1 MSIVSALRREIQPE
15 RILPSITAGLII
27 GMINI
32 SMELSLAALIF
43 SGDLSPF
50 LARGIGLMLFGAV
63 VMGIVTA
70 LTTSVPGL
78 IAIPQDTPAAI
89 MALVAAG
96 IAAGMK
102 LANPDALYAT
112 VLAAIILSSLLMA
125 LCFLLLGRFKASGF
139 VRYIPYPVVNGFL
152 AGTGWLLAK
161 GGLGVMVSLPASLAG
176 LPQLFPPGTLFRW
189 APGLIF
195 AAALF
200 LILRRWNHY
209 LVTPAALVVAT
220 ALFYGYLLL
229 SRIPLAEALSNGWL
243 IGTFPAGGL
252 YQPPTAAALAQIDW
266 HAIWTNASQIASIL
280 ILSAVALL
288 LNASALEVT
297 LHEDIDLNREVM
309 TAGYLNLAGGI
320 GGSTVGYHALSMSA
334 LAHRLGARSRL
345 VNLVM
350 SLLCGL
356 TLLFGG
362 SLISYLPKFLL
373 GGMTLYLGL
382 VFLWERLIDSARS
395 LPVIDYLLVWI
406 ILVVIAA
413 VGFLQGIGVGILIAA
428 GMFVV
433 SYSRVNTV
441 RNVLTGEVL
450 RSNVDRPRVHRELLA
465 RHGAEIYI
473 LRLQGFIFFGTIQ
486 GILEKV
492 QARLADKSQPKMC
505 YLVLDFHRV
514 TRLDSSAVFGIT
526 RLRQLATANDV
537 RMVWTHVAPGIESQV
552 RRGGLIDDKDESF
565 MILPT
570 LDHGM
575 EWCENKIL
583 AEQGITDLT
592 GFIERMQGLLRRA
605 FPGLDNVDRLMKY
618 LERQDVAQGEYLMH
632 EGDAGGEMY
641 FVEAGLFSVQL
652 ESPDGEVVRL
662 RAVRGGATIGEMGL
676 YLGTPRSASVVAT
689 RRSAVYKLS
698 ADALKSMRAED
709 PEAAALLHE
718 WIARLLAERLTEN
731 NRTIQALMD

>member
-1 MSIVSALRREIQPE
+1 MSLVSALKREFEPRRL
-15 RILPSITAGLII
+15 LPSITAGLVVGLID
-27 GMINI
+27 I
-32 SMELSLAALIF
+32 SVELSLAALIF
-43 SGDLSPF
+43 SGNLSRF

-70 LTTSVPGL
+70 LATSVPGL

-89 MALVAAG
+89 MALIAAG
-96 IAAGMK
+96 IVGVMK
-102 LANPDALYAT
+102 LASPDALYAT
-112 VLAAIILSSLLMA
+112 VLAAIAVTSLLTG
-125 LCFLLLGRFKASGF
+125 LVFLLLGRFKASGF

-152 AGTGWLLAK
+152 AGTGWLLAT
-161 GGLGVMVSLPASLAG
+161 GGLGVMVSLPATLAG
-176 LPQLFPPGTLFRW
+176 VPQLFAPGVLFRW
-189 APGLIF
+189 APGFLF
-195 AAALF
+195 AVALF
-200 LILRRWNHY
+200 FVLRRWNHY
-209 LVTPAALVVAT
+209 LITPAALVVAT

-229 SRIPLAEALSNGWL
+229 ARIPLAEALANGWL
-243 IGTFPAGGL
+243 IGAFPAGGM

-266 HAIWTNASQIASIL
+266 HAIWIQSSQIASI
-280 ILSAVALL
+280 IVLSAVALL

-297 LHEDIDLNREVM
+297 FHQDINLNREVM
-309 TAGYLNLAGGI
+309 TAGYINLAAGI
-320 GGSTVGYHALSMSA
+320 VGSPVGYQALSMSA
-334 LAHRLGARSRL
+334 LAHRLGARSRM
-345 VNLVM
+345 VNLTI

-395 LPVIDYLLVWI
+395 LPVIDYVLVWL
-406 ILVVIAA
+406 ILIVIAA

-441 RNVLTGEVL
+441 RNVLNGEVF
-450 RSNVDRPRVHRELLA
+450 RSNVDRPKVHRELLA
-465 RHGAEIYI
+465 KRGAEIYI

-486 GILEKV
+486 SILEKV
-492 QARLADKSQPKMC
+492 QARLTDTSQPKMC
-505 YLVLDFHRV
+505 YLVLDFQRV
-514 TRLDSSAVFGIT
+514 TRLDSSAVFGVT
-526 RLRQLATANDV
+526 RLRQLAMANDV
-537 RMVWTHVAPGIESQV
+537 SMVWTHVAPGIESQL
-552 RRGGLIDDKDESF
+552 RRGGLIDEGDESF
-565 MILPT
+565 LLLPT
-570 LDHGM
+570 LDHGV

-583 AEQGITDLT
+583 AGQGITDLT
-592 GFIERMQGLLRRA
+592 GFIERMQGLLRKA
-605 FPGLDNVDRLMKY
+605 FPGLQDVNRMMKY
-618 LERQDVAQGEYLMH
+618 LERQEVAQGEYLMH
-632 EGDAGGEMY
+632 EGDAGSEMY

-652 ESPDGEVVRL
+652 ESPDHKVVRL
-662 RAVRGGATIGEMGL
+662 RAIRGGATIGEVGL

-689 RRSAVYKLS
+689 RPSAVYKLS
-698 ADALKSMRAED
+698 ADALTAMRTED